1 MSLCSVFLRV
11 RNGDEDVGI
20 QAFLSF
26 RRYMTIYLHI
36 SQKICIY
43 LKKSAYIQKYLQ
55 IFQKISIKLHSS

>member
-43 LKKSAYIQKYLQ
+43 P
-55 IFQKISIKLHSS
+55 KISANISENLH